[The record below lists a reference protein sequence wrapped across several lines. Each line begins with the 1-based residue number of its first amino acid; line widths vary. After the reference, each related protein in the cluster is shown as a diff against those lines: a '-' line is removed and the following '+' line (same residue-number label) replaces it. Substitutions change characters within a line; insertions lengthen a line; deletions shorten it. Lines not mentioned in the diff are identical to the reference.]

1 VSSGAGP
8 GRRAVFDWPFVIV
21 ATLSLGSA
29 AVVLSRDGM
38 GVAHTILIEDIELLL
53 TILPKVAAG
62 CLIGALVRLLV
73 PRAVIVRWV
82 GEGSGLR
89 GLTIATAVG
98 AIFPGGP
105 FTIFP
110 LAGAF
115 MLSGADRGSAVAFV
129 TGWLLLG
136 VNRAIIWELPFFGT
150 DVVMLR
156 FLISLPLPLV
166 AGLLVRGLDRLLPE
180 KPPAQPIP

>member
-1 VSSGAGP
+1 VSRTTGSK
-8 GRRAVFDWPFVIV
+8 RRAVFDWPFVIV
-21 ATLSLGSA
+21 AALSIGSA
-29 AVVLSRDGM
+29 VFVLSRDGW
-38 GVAHTILIEDIELLL
+38 ATAQLILLDDIELLL

-62 CLIGALVRLLV
+62 CLIGALVRMLV
-73 PRAVIVRWV
+73 PREVIVRWV
-82 GEGSGLR
+82 GEGSGAK
-89 GLTIATAVG
+89 GLMIATAVG

-110 LAGAF
+110 LAVAF

-150 DVVMLR
+150 DMVILR
-156 FLISLPLPLV
+156 FLISLPLPLL
-166 AGLLVRGLDRLLPE
+166 AGAMARAADRLFPE
-180 KPPAQPIP
+180 RAG

>member
-1 VSSGAGP
+1 VTRKRVA
-8 GRRAVFDWPFVIV
+8 FDWAFAVV
-21 ATLSLGSA
+21 AALSIASA
-29 AVVLSRDGM
+29 ARVVNRDGLT
-38 GVAHTILIEDIELLL
+38 AAQSILFEDIELFT

-62 CLIGALVRLLV
+62 CLIGAFVRLLV
-73 PRAVIVRWV
+73 PREVIVRWV

-89 GLTIATAVG
+89 GLAIATGVG

-129 TGWLLLG
+129 TAWLLIG
-136 VNRAIIWELPFFGT
+136 VNRAIIWETPFFGA
-150 DVVMLR
+150 DFVMFRYVL
-156 FLISLPLPLV
+156 SLPLPIL
-166 AGLLVRGLDRLLPE
+166 AGILARGADRLLPTR
-180 KPPAQPIP
+180 PGQPMP

>member
-1 VSSGAGP
+1 VS
-8 GRRAVFDWPFVIV
+8 RKRAVLDWPFAIV
-21 ATLSLGSA
+21 AALSLGSA
-29 AVVLSRDGM
+29 AYVLSRDGV
-38 GVAHTILIEDIELLL
+38 GVAQAILVEDIELFL

-73 PRAVIVRWV
+73 PREVIVRWV
-82 GEGSGLR
+82 GEGSGLA
-89 GLTIATAVG
+89 GLAIATAVG

-115 MLSGADRGSAVAFV
+115 MLSGADRGSAAAFV

-136 VNRAIIWELPFFGT
+136 VNRAIIWELPFFGA
-150 DVVMLR
+150 DFVALR
-156 FLISLPLPLV
+156 FLISLPLPLL
-166 AGLLVRGLDRLLPE
+166 AGLMARSVDRLLPE
-180 KPPAQPIP
+180 TPGQPIP

>member
-1 VSSGAGP
+1 MTRKRP
-8 GRRAVFDWPFVIV
+8 VFDWAFAFV
-21 ATLSLGSA
+21 AALSIGCA
-29 AVVLSRDGM
+29 ALVISRDGLPAA
-38 GVAHTILIEDIELLL
+38 GTILVEDLELFAS
-53 TILPKVAAG
+53 ILPKVAAG

-73 PRAVIVRWV
+73 PREAIVRWV

-89 GLTIATAVG
+89 GLLIAAAVG

-110 LAGAF
+110 LAAAF

-136 VNRAIIWELPFFGT
+136 VNRAIIWEVPFFGT
-150 DVVMLR
+150 DVVLLR
-156 FLISLPLPLV
+156 ALISLPLPLA
-166 AGLLVRGLDRLLPE
+166 AGALARTLDKLWAAYAP
-180 KPPAQPIP
+180 QPRP